1 VHKSKGK
8 VVPVHA
14 TKAYRMSG
22 SVASPTLNLSTG
34 WRYVVSLMP
43 WPLHFTPEDKH
54 PGTHGT
60 GHFGDEENLLPPLR
74 FKHRMVQSIA

>member
-14 TKAYRMSG
+14 TKAYRTSG
-22 SVASPTLNLSTG
+22 SVASPTLNLSTR

-60 GHFGDEENLLPPLR
+60 GGWVILR
-74 FKHRMVQSIA
+74 ASLDIL